1 MDARR
6 RYEHCIDTLAAG
18 PLFKGVAREEIPR
31 MLGLMRGRC
40 HTFER
45 DDVIQPFGEPFR
57 LVGIPMSGEVE
68 GSFDSERYD
77 HVSVRR
83 FTVGDVFG
91 AAFACAEVKS
101 SPIEL
106 VAMCKSEVVLLDV
119 RPLWEAEAPS
129 ATEVTLLGNLLRI
142 VSTQSVFLN
151 RKVRILGQRSLRDR
165 LVVFLREQPTDRDG
179 WARVPMS
186 QTALAQF
193 IGANRSAMSRE
204 LGRMKDDGVLERD
217 GSRMRL
223 ADGVWRP
230 QPGRP

>member
-1 MDARR
+1 MDTRR

-18 PLFKGVAREEIPR
+18 PLFAGVPREEVPR
-31 MLGLMRGRC
+31 MLAIMRGRC
-40 HTFER
+40 HTFGR
-45 DDVIQPFGEPFR
+45 GDVIQPFGEPFR

-83 FTVGDVFG
+83 FAVGDIFG
-91 AAFACAEVKS
+91 AAFACAEVES
-101 SPIEL
+101 SPIEI
-106 VAMCKSEVVLLDV
+106 VALCESEVVLLDV
-119 RPLWEAEAPS
+119 RPLWETESP
-129 ATEVTLLGNLLRI
+129 TGPEVTLLGNLLRI
-142 VSTQSVFLN
+142 VSRQSVFLN

-165 LVVFLREQPTDRDG
+165 LVVYLREQPTDADG

-193 IGANRSAMSRE
+193 IGVNRSAMSRE
-204 LGRMKDDGVLERD
+204 LGRMEDEGVLERD

-223 ADGVWRP
+223 GANVWRP
-230 QPGRP
+230 

>member
-1 MDARR
+1 MDIRK

-18 PLFKGVAREEIPR
+18 PLFRGIPRDDIPR
-31 MLGLMRGRC
+31 MLVLMRGRC
-40 HTFER
+40 HTFQR

-83 FTVGDVFG
+83 FTVGDIFG
-91 AAFACAEVKS
+91 AAFACAEVDS

-106 VAMCKSEVVLLDV
+106 VALCKSEVVLLDV
-119 RPLWEAEAPS
+119 RPLWEAEDPS
-129 ATEVTLLGNLLRI
+129 GEVVTLLGNLLRI

-165 LVVFLREQPTDRDG
+165 LVVYLRELPANADG
-179 WARVPMS
+179 WVRVPMS

-204 LGRMKDDGVLERD
+204 LGRMEDDGVLERD
-217 GSRMRL
+217 GNRMRL
-223 ADGVWRP
+223 SDDVWRP
-230 QPGRP
+230 